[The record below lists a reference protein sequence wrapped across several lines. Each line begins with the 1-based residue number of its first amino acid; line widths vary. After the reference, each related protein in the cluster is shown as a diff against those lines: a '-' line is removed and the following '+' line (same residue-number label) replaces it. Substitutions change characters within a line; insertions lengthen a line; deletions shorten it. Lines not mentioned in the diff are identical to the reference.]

1 MNEDRKSN
9 IGKAL
14 RIGALLLA
22 IVLLWQVVI
31 PAAAQ
36 MINEHKRNAEASAQT
51 ATLPKGT
58 AEAEEAYRLANEAIE
73 AEDYDTALIR
83 LDEAIQAIY
92 AAETQSSN
100 TAMLAELWL
109 KTASLQI
116 LKDEPSAALTSLNT
130 ALEYN
135 PDEENALLLR
145 AQLYIENGDS
155 INAIAD
161 LTAYIKIVENDT
173 TYRQTLAEL
182 LEQEGDYK
190 GAAEQYGTLD
200 ALSTDDDGVFI
211 LNEARCLFLYG
222 DYEGAIAGFDEYK
235 ARIAESE
242 ADPYGG
248 IADFLRAACY
258 MQTEDYSTAADGF
271 ALAMKLGFDK
281 ASCLE
286 QEALCRFET
295 GEYESV
301 ILLGEELSTAE
312 DTSAVSME
320 LIYQQMGIAAM
331 QLEDNERAL
340 EYLSRAAELDGALE
354 GNDYFMGL
362 CLLSLGRT
370 EEAAQSFT
378 KSILSGYLQ
387 QYCYYNRGVCY
398 VDMLEYDKATEDMR
412 QTVETGDDE
421 ELVAAAWEI
430 LEQLEKYS
438 E

>member
-1 MNEDRKSN
+1 MNEERKSN
-9 IGKAL
+9 IGNAL
-14 RIGALLLA
+14 RIGALVLA

-31 PAAAQ
+31 PTAAQ
-36 MINEHKRNAEASAQT
+36 MINEHKRNAAASAQT
-51 ATLPKGT
+51 ATLPQGT

-73 AEDYDTALIR
+73 AEDYDTALTR

-100 TAMLAELWL
+100 TALLAELWL

-116 LKDEPSAALTSLNT
+116 LKDEPNEALTSLNT

-135 PDEENALLLR
+135 SDEENALLLR

-161 LTAYIKIVENDT
+161 LTAYTEIIENDT

-190 GAAEQYGTLD
+190 GAAEQYGALD
-200 ALSTDDDGVFI
+200 ALSDDDGAFI
-211 LNEARCLFLYG
+211 LNKARCLFLYG

-235 ARIAESE
+235 ARIAENE

-258 MQTEDYSTAADGF
+258 MQTEDYENAADGF
-271 ALAMKLGFDK
+271 ELALELGFDK

-286 QEALCRFET
+286 QAVLCRFET

-301 ILLGEELSTAE
+301 ILLGEELSALE
-312 DTSAVSME
+312 DTSSVSME

-331 QLEDNERAL
+331 RLEENERAL
-340 EYLSRAAELDGALE
+340 EYLSRAEELDGALE

-378 KSILSGYLQ
+378 ESILSGYLQ

-398 VDMLEYDKATEDMR
+398 VDMLEYDKAAEDMR
-412 QTVETGDDE
+412 MTVEAGDDE
-421 ELVAAAWEI
+421 ELVAAAQDI
-430 LEQLEKYS
+430 LEQLEKHS